1 MSKSFGSRSE
11 EADLEPVFYRSF
23 PAKHET
29 SSTCPHPPLL
39 PPPTGALYDLLGNYD
54 AGFYFAGTMIFLS
67 GAMLFAIP
75 ALQRRVERKK
85 PTFDITGGNDQE
97 EFVPDA

>member
-1 MSKSFGSRSE
+1 MSPFFTAAFQLSMK
-11 EADLEPVFYRSF
+11 LP
-23 PAKHET
+23 
-29 SSTCPHPPLL
+29 PHVHIPLYS